1 MANQINKEIMLDGQR
16 VSYCLKTS
24 PRARNLRI
32 TIKPGG
38 VVWATKPRFLADHD
52 VERFLRDRSDWVL
65 EKISQ
70 LKGRRQLN
78 AGTRADFKNNAE
90 LARSFVRERIAK
102 YNAIYRVSYNRIA
115 IRDTKT
121 RWGSCSRKGNLNF
134 NYRVA
139 LLPENL
145 ADYVVV
151 HEMCHLRE
159 LNHSARFWDL
169 VAQAV
174 PDYRA
179 ARKDLKNYLL

>member
-1 MANQINKEIMLDGQR
+1 MEKEIILNGQKIA
-16 VSYCLKTS
+16 YCLITN

-38 VVWATKPRFLADHD
+38 VVFATKPRFLADRD
-52 VERFLRDRSDWVL
+52 VEKFLRDKSGWVL
-65 EKISQ
+65 KKISQ
-70 LKGRRQLN
+70 LKNRRQIG
-78 AGTRADFKNNAE
+78 AGTRADYERNAE
-90 LARSFVRERIAK
+90 TARKVILEKLSKFRTVYAVDFG
-102 YNAIYRVSYNRIA
+102 RVA

-139 LLPENL
+139 FLPERL

-169 VAQAV
+169 VAVAV

-179 ARKDLKNYLL
+179 ARRELKNYLL